1 MSELESTQG
10 RELVRRLSRAAAVLD
25 RSLHGLP
32 DRRQQASEV
41 DYQQRQRKLEQQA
54 KRELAALREQLEAL
68 PLK

>member
-25 RSLHGLP
+25 ASLHGMP
-32 DRRQQASEV
+32 ERGYQVRQV
-41 DYQQRQRKLEQQA
+41 DYQQRQRKLAPQA

>member
-1 MSELESTQG
+1 VSELESTQG